1 MRSQARLF
9 IVVTALFNLFITVVS
24 LPAVLAD
31 ENNSP
36 AKPNVLFIA
45 VDDLR
50 PELGCY
56 GKSYMNTP
64 NIDRLAKES
73 LLFERAYTMVP
84 TCGASRAAMMTSLR
98 PAYNRFVNYLTRV
111 SEDAPGTTTMNT
123 HFKQNGYTTISNG
136 KVFHHPDDQAQGWS
150 QPAWR
155 PKNVPT
161 YRHPE
166 SLRIVEERKQI
177 KSNRNRGPAY
187 ESADVD
193 DDAYADGQVALRTI
207 KDLRRLKKEGKPFFL
222 AAGFF
227 KPHLPFVA
235 PKKYWDLYDFEKI
248 HLPETYHVPEKA
260 PAISIHNSG
269 ELRAYAG
276 IPPKGPVSDETAREL
291 IHGYYACVSYTDA
304 QIGKLLEELERLEL
318 ADNTIVVLWSDHGWN
333 LGEHTLWCKH
343 SCYETS
349 MRIPLLIRV
358 PGVTT
363 GQRSSALVEAID
375 LYPTLSEL
383 CGLAIPEH
391 VQGRSLAPLLTN
403 PDQTWKE
410 FAIGRYQKGDTL
422 RTADFRY
429 TEYTEP
435 NGKRLGRML
444 YDHRSDSA
452 EDHNIVGTAAL
463 KDQVEA
469 LSRSLNE
476 HKGKPNPKNKK

>member
-1 MRSQARLF
+1 MRRQLRLSAV
-9 IVVTALFNLFITVVS
+9 ILTLCSLIPTAFASAEAQTGEKDAS
-24 LPAVLAD
+24 T
-31 ENNSP
+31 
-36 AKPNVLFIA
+36 KPNVLFIA

-50 PELGCY
+50 PELNCY
-56 GKSYMNTP
+56 GKSYIVSP

-73 LLFERAYTMVP
+73 LLFDRAFTMVP

-98 PAYNRFVNYLTRV
+98 PAHNRFVNYLTRV
-111 SEDAPGTTTMNT
+111 SRDAPGTTTMNT
-123 HFKQNGYTTISNG
+123 HFKQNGYATISNG
-136 KVFHHPDDQAQGWS
+136 KIFHHPDDQARGWS

-155 PKNVPT
+155 PKGVPT

-166 SLRIVEERKQI
+166 SLRIVAERKKI
-177 KSNRNRGPAY
+177 KSRRNRGPAY
-187 ESADVD
+187 ESADVED
-193 DDAYADGQVALRTI
+193 EAYRDGQVALKTI

-235 PKKYWDLYDFEKI
+235 PKKYWDLYDFEQI

-276 IPPKGPVSDETAREL
+276 IPPKGPVSDETARKL

-304 QIGKLLEELERLEL
+304 QIGKLLDELERLDL
-318 ADNTIVVLWSDHGWN
+318 AGKTIVVLWSDHGWN

-363 GQRSSALVEAID
+363 GQRTSALVEAID

-383 CGLAIPEH
+383 CGLEIPDH
-391 VQGRSLAPLLTN
+391 VQGRSLAPLLTD
-403 PDQTWKE
+403 PGQTWKE
-410 FAIGRYQKGDTL
+410 FAIGRFQKGDTL
-422 RTADFRY
+422 RTANFRY
-429 TEYTEP
+429 TEYTQP
-435 NGKRLGRML
+435 NGKLLGRML
-444 YDHRSDSA
+444 YDHRIDGE
-452 EDHNIVGTAAL
+452 EDHNVVGKAAL
-463 KDQVEA
+463 KDEVIA
-469 LSRSLNE
+469 LRRSLRE
-476 HKGKPNPKNKK
+476 HKGKPSPKKAK